1 MRWFQAL
8 AALLVYLWLAFGAFM
23 ATVHFSYPAV
33 GGDLR
38 RGELEIMVRIVQ
50 AEATG
55 EPAIGAKAVAWTML
69 NRLRAG
75 TYGKT
80 LTRIMLAPH
89 QYASPAPLDDSSDA
103 YLKAMHATVSALL
116 GVGGDPTGG
125 STHFA
130 RCDLR
135 PQPLWMRTFERRA
148 VHGTHCFFRKRY

>member
-1 MRWFQAL
+1 MRWVQAL
-8 AALLVYLWLAFGAFM
+8 AALMMV
-23 ATVHFSYPAV
+23 VHTHPAV
-33 GGDLR
+33 GADLR

-55 EPAIGAKAVAWTML
+55 EPALGAKSVAWTML

-75 TYGKT
+75 TYGRT
-80 LTRIMLAPH
+80 LTRVMLAPH

-148 VHGTHCFFRKRY
+148 VHGAHCFFRKRR